1 MAVNDTNM
9 NRLGPPD
16 PGTGTEPSEQEAPR
30 RRNPEQTRRRILE
43 AATADFARRGMDG
56 ARIDD
61 IAAASGSN
69 KRMIYHYFGSKTELF
84 QAVLE
89 GLYEG
94 ICETAARIDID
105 ELPPREALRAFIRT
119 IWAFYRDNPEVI
131 TLLNSE
137 NLHQA
142 KHIRESQAVR
152 DMQAPF
158 ENIIARLLVRG
169 REAGLFVADVDP
181 VDLYIS
187 IAGLLYYYR
196 SNQYTLSVFFGRNLS
211 DAAEQE
217 RWCDHVDHVVS
228 GFLCSPAAVAPSK
241 NGS

>member
-1 MAVNDTNM
+1 VAVNDTSKA
-9 NRLGPPD
+9 RLGPSD
-16 PGTGTEPSEQEAPR
+16 SRTGERPSDQEAPR

-69 KRMIYHYFGSKTELF
+69 KRMIYHYFGGKTDLF
-84 QAVLE
+84 RAVLE
-89 GLYEG
+89 DLYEG
-94 ICETAARIDID
+94 ICETAAGIDVD
-105 ELPPREALRAFIRT
+105 ELPPREALRTFIRT
-119 IWAFYRDNPEVI
+119 IWTFYRDNPEVI

-169 REAGLFVADVDP
+169 RQAGVFLADVDP

-211 DAAEQE
+211 DVAEQE
-217 RWCDHVDHVVS
+217 RWCDHVDHVIA
-228 GFLCSPAAVAPSK
+228 GFLRSPSDALPSK
-241 NGS
+241 KGS